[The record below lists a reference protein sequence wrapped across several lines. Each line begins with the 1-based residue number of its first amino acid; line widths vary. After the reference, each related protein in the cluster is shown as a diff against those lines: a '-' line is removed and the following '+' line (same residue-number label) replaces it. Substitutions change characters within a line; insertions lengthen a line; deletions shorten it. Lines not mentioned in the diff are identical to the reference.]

1 MKGGTATTIT
11 VSIKL
16 VGVGT
21 VLAATTLSNISTTA
35 YTNFNIPFT
44 SPSSSNDFYITL
56 GSASGNV
63 LARNW
68 AVIVG
73 TSVNTRMRGN
83 LDVSYGDITTSDLI
97 YGASASSLITTFSI
111 LIHHYST

>member
-1 MKGGTATTIT
+1 LGG
-11 VSIKL
+11 
-16 VGVGT
+16 
-21 VLAATTLSNISTTA
+21 
-35 YTNFNIPFT
+35 
-44 SPSSSNDFYITL
+44 
-56 GSASGNV
+56 ASGNV